1 MTQRSGFSVMRQ
13 LIRLV
18 GPLRGFMLLAI
29 LLGVAGHLCAAG
41 ITVVSGYGILAVLG
55 QDQTSSLGF
64 FFALAIVMAILRG
77 ALRYGEQLCNH
88 YLAFKLLAL
97 IRDHVFRALRRLC
110 PAKLEGRDRGD
121 LIAVIT
127 SDIEL
132 LEVFYAHTISPI
144 AIATLFSSIAVVYI
158 GHFHWLLG
166 VLALGAYLVVGVEIP
181 LATSRLSGDRGSRL
195 RAQSGDLSSFVLES
209 LRGLSELLQYG
220 QGAARLREMVTRTD
234 ALTTLERSQKRQ
246 AGHNQAVTN
255 TVILCFDLA
264 MLALS
269 AWLYLAGSV
278 DAGGVLLPTL
288 AMFASFGP
296 VVALANLGSTL
307 QNTFA
312 AGNRVLDILEEKP
325 VASDITGEAPV
336 RFRGAAVQDLTFSYG
351 EETILSNVRCELPQ
365 GKIVGIVGKSGSG
378 KSTLLKLLMRFWVA
392 PEGSITISER
402 ALEHINTDN
411 LRAMESYMTQD
422 THLFHDSIAANL
434 RIAKPDATDKELADA
449 CRKASV
455 HDFIMTLSQGYE
467 TMVGELGDTLS
478 GGERQ
483 RLGLARAFLHDADL
497 MLLDEP
503 TSNLDSL
510 NEAVILR
517 ALSREQAQ
525 KTVVLVSHRAST
537 MRIADMV
544 YSVEQGR
551 MS

>member
-1 MTQRSGFSVMRQ
+1 MRARSGLLVMRE

-29 LLGVAGHLCAAG
+29 VLGVAGHLCAAG
-41 ITVVSGYGILAVLG
+41 ITVVGGYALLRAMAQGAGDGLI
-55 QDQTSSLGF
+55 F
-64 FFALAIVMAILRG
+64 FFVLVAVMAILRG
-77 ALRYGEQLCNH
+77 ILRYGEQLCNH

-97 IRDHVFRALRRLC
+97 IRDRVFRALRKLC

-132 LEVFYAHTISPI
+132 LEVFYAHTISPV
-144 AIATLFSSIAVVYI
+144 AIACVFSGIVCVYI

-166 VLALGAYLVVGVEIP
+166 VLALVAYVVIGAVIP
-181 LATSRLSGDRGSRL
+181 LATARLAGTTADNL
-195 RAQSGDLSSFVLES
+195 RAQSGALASFVLES

-220 QGAARLREMVTRTD
+220 QGATRLAELAARTD
-234 ALTTLERSQKRQ
+234 DLTVLAGQQKRQ
-246 AGHNQAVTN
+246 AGRNQAVTN
-255 TVILCFDLA
+255 TCILLFDLA

-269 AWLYLAGSV
+269 AWLYMQGAV
-278 DAGGVLLPTL
+278 TFDAVLLSTL

-312 AGNRVLDILEEKP
+312 AGNRVLDILEEEP
-325 VASDITGEAPV
+325 VVRDITGEPLLA
-336 RFRGAAVQDLTFSYG
+336 FKGAAVNNLSFSYG
-351 EETILSNVRCELPQ
+351 EEKILSDVSCTIPEGN
-365 GKIVGIVGKSGSG
+365 IVGIVGKSGSG
-378 KSTLLKLLMRFWVA
+378 KSTLLKLLMRFWQA
-392 PEGSITISER
+392 PEGSITISDRSIER
-402 ALEHINTDN
+402 VNTSN
-411 LRAMESYMTQD
+411 LRAMESYMTQY

-434 RIAKPDATDKELADA
+434 RIAKPDATDEELAAA

-455 HDFIMTLSQGYE
+455 HDFIMTLPDGYE
-467 TMVGELGDTLS
+467 TMVGELGDTVS

-510 NEAVILR
+510 NEAVILS
-517 ALSREQAQ
+517 ALAKERAQ

-537 MRIADMV
+537 MRIADKV